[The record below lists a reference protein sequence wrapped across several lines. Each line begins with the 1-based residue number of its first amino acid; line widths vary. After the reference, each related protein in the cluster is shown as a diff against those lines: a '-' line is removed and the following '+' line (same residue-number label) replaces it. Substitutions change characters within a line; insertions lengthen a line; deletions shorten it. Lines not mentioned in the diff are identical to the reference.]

1 MGDKSLTEILSTFII
16 ETKFEN
22 FSESIKHIT
31 KLSILDFLGS
41 TIAGSKTK
49 AGKIFLKHLDDLG
62 GKAESTVIGNG
73 KKTSVVNAAFANGGC
88 CHILELDDTH
98 KASTVHAA
106 APVIPAALALSEKL
120 NLGGKELIEA
130 VVVGYEVAIRIG
142 EAVNPS
148 HYYYWHNTATCGTFG
163 AAAATGKLLELN
175 KNEIVNALGNA
186 GSTAAGLWEFLIDGA
201 MTKHLHPANAA
212 ENGVTAALLAKDGF
226 TGPKYILEGS
236 KGFFNAMAKEADFNK
251 IILNLGYNYKI
262 MENCF
267 KLYPSCRHTHPTID
281 AVLSLK
287 DKYNIKHNDLKK
299 IKIYTYAAALEITN
313 NFNPKSS
320 YEAKF
325 SLPYCAAIALIFGK
339 PKLSHFD
346 EQLIFDERIKNLIDR
361 VELNISDD
369 IDRLYPVK
377 WPAKVA
383 IEGALDRFEEYV
395 EYPKGD
401 FENPA
406 SDEMLIAKF
415 KELAVPFL
423 EENICKKIV
432 DMVLNIEQQKNLL
445 KFSKLFLNQHE
456 LKNER

>member
-1 MGDKSLTEILSTFII
+1 MAERSLTEILSNFII
-16 ETKFEN
+16 ETKYEN
-22 FSESIKHIT
+22 FKTETLYIT
-31 KLSILDFLGS
+31 KLTILDFLGS
-41 TIAGSKTK
+41 VIAGSKTK
-49 AGKIFLKHLDDLG
+49 VGKIFLKFANDSG
-62 GKAESTVIGNG
+62 GKAESTIIGNG

-88 CHILELDDTH
+88 CHILELDDIH

-106 APVIPAALALSEKL
+106 APVIPTALAMTEKL
-120 NLGGKELIEA
+120 NLSGKDLITA
-130 VVVGYEVAIRIG
+130 IIVGYEVAIRIG

-148 HYYYWHNTATCGTFG
+148 HYYYWHNTGTCGTFG
-163 AAAATGKLLELN
+163 AAAAAGTLLGLN
-175 KNEIVNALGNA
+175 KQELVNALGNA
-186 GSTAAGLWEFLIDGA
+186 GSTAAGLWEFLRDGA

-212 ENGVTAALLAKDGF
+212 KNGITAALLAKHGF

-251 IILNLGYNYKI
+251 IILNLGHDYKI
-262 MENCF
+262 IENCF
-267 KLYPSCRHTHPTID
+267 KLYPSCRHTHPAID

-287 DKYNIKHNDLKK
+287 DKYNIKHNDVKK

-346 EQLIFDERIKNLIDR
+346 EQLIFDERIKKLINKTE
-361 VELNISDD
+361 VELSND
-369 IDRLYPVK
+369 IDRLYPHK
-377 WPAKVA
+377 WPAKVV
-383 IEGALDRFEEYV
+383 IDGALDRFEEYV

-432 DMVLNIEQQKNLL
+432 DMVLNIDQQKNLL
-445 KFSKLFLNQHE
+445 KFSELFLNQHE
-456 LKNER
+456 LKK